1 MAIMGEMIA
10 NIAHQ
15 WKQPLSVIST
25 VSTGIKIQKEL
36 NCLNDEEIVEGMNN
50 INNSAQY
57 LSHTIDDFRNFFKSD
72 KTKIN
77 FRFLDIFE
85 DTIKLISPQFTN
97 NNIQFIKNIDN
108 TEIYGYRNELLQVL
122 INIFKNAKD
131 EFIQLDKNQKKFIFV
146 DSYKEDTNYII
157 KIKDN
162 AGGISPNIIEKI
174 FEPYFTTKEDYEGTG
189 IGLYMCKQI
198 INGMNGEIKVK
209 NSEYEY
215 ENQKYKGAEFIISM
229 QLNLE

>member
-1 MAIMGEMIA
+1 MM
-10 NIAHQ
+10 
-15 WKQPLSVIST
+15 
-25 VSTGIKIQKEL
+25 
-36 NCLNDEEIVEGMNN
+36 
-50 INNSAQY
+50 
-57 LSHTIDDFRNFFKSD
+57 KS
-72 KTKIN
+72 
-77 FRFLDIFE
+77 
-85 DTIKLISPQFTN
+85 
-97 NNIQFIKNIDN
+97 
-108 TEIYGYRNELLQVL
+108 G
-122 INIFKNAKD
+122 D

-215 ENQKYKGAEFIISM
+215 ENQKYKGAEFTISM